1 MNIEQTVS
9 AAVSGLQLGDTFT
22 LDDLLRTVRDRRGR
36 TLRVVELADLNTDD
50 GVCAVWL
57 VTDTTDF
64 VLHARTDS
72 ALHRQQFVLHEFA
85 HMILG
90 HCDGEDCAVE
100 EVLRFSS
107 PVQVDPRCASRDI
120 ELHGEKICKDQIL
133 LCWLGAANRDADV
146 FERPEEFDIGRR
158 ENRHLAFGFG
168 THFCLGSNLARLEE
182 GDTHR

>member
-72 ALHRQQFVLHEFA
+72 TLHRQQFVLHEFA

-100 EVLRFSS
+100 EVLL
-107 PVQVDPRCASRDI
+107 PDI
-120 ELHGEKICKDQIL
+120 PPSMRGRL
-133 LCWLGAANRDADV
+133 LKRHDMDSEAEVTAEALADRLAAAIRGSV
-146 FERPEEFDIGRR
+146 FAESGYSEI
-158 ENRHLAFGFG
+158 FG
-168 THFCLGSNLARLEE
+168 
-182 GDTHR
+182 